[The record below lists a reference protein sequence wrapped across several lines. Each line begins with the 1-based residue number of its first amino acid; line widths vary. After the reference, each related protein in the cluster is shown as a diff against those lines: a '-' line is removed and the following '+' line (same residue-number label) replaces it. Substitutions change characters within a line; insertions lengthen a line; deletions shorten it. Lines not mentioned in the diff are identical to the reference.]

1 MSELSTAD
9 IQARIAAAFPGDA
22 VHVTG
27 QGCHLQAQ
35 VTSAR
40 FDGLRAV
47 QRHRLVYDSLGDL
60 MQEAIHALRIQALTP
75 NEANQ

>member
-1 MSELSTAD
+1 MSELTTAD
-9 IQARIAAAFPGDA
+9 IQARIATAFPGDD
-22 VHVTG
+22 VQVLG
-27 QGCHLQAQ
+27 EGCHLQAQ
-35 VTSAR
+35 VISER
-40 FDGLRAV
+40 FDGLRSV